1 MNEMQLIINTM
12 PTGEISWNY
21 EEIKAGIAAIA
32 AEYEGAVYTEETLK
46 QAKADRAELNKLA
59 TAIDDKRKEVKN
71 ILLAPY
77 NRFEAEVKDVLALL
91 KKPAAEIDTQVK
103 DYEEQQKRKKLQD
116 IRTLYDHGNFHGV
129 PLETLFDQKWLNATT
144 KMSAIEKELA
154 TAERAIAADMAILEM
169 QGEYRFEALQTYNQT
184 RDLSEA
190 LQTIQRLKEQARA
203 KAEFEARRQAVEAAK
218 EGRRIEAEEMEA
230 AYNAAQNGTEAQEP
244 APAITY
250 GEDGL
255 PDIDAIGDTRKT
267 IVLRVTLTDDE
278 EAALLDFLQAR
289 KIEFFHYEV

>member
-21 EEIKAGIAAIA
+21 EEIKAGIASIA

-91 KKPAAEIDTQVK
+91 KKPAAEIDAQVK
-103 DYEEQQKRKKLQD
+103 DYEQQQKDKKLQD
-116 IRTLYDHGNFHGV
+116 IRALYDHGNFHGV
-129 PLETLFDQKWLNATT
+129 PFETLFDQKWLNATT

-154 TAERAIAADMAILEM
+154 AAEREIAADMAILEL
-169 QGEYRFEALQTYNQT
+169 QEEYRFEALQTYNQT
-184 RDLSEA
+184 RNLSA
-190 LQTIQRLKEQARA
+190 AMQTIQQLKEQARA
-203 KAEFEARRQAVEAAK
+203 KAEFEARRKQQEEQAKQEPEK
-218 EGRRIEAEEMEA
+218 EP
-230 AYNAAQNGTEAQEP
+230 EP

-250 GEDGL
+250 GDDGL

>member
-1 MNEMQLIINTM
+1 MNEMQLIITTM

-91 KKPAAEIDTQVK
+91 KKPAAEIDAQVK
-103 DYEEQQKRKKLQD
+103 DYEQQQKEKKLQE
-116 IRTLYDHGNFHGV
+116 IRDLYDHGNFMGV
-129 PLETLFDQKWLNATT
+129 PFEAIFDQKWLNATA
-144 KMSAIEKELA
+144 KISAIQKELEK
-154 TAERAIAADMAILEM
+154 AEREIAADMAIIEM
-169 QGEYRFEALQTYNQT
+169 QEEFRFEALQTYYKTRSLTTAMQT
-184 RDLSEA
+184 V
-190 LQTIQRLKEQARA
+190 QQLKDQERA
-203 KAEFEARRQAVEAAK
+203 KAEFEARRKQQ
-218 EGRRIEAEEMEA
+218 EEQ
-230 AYNAAQNGTEAQEP
+230 AAQEAQKEPEPAQEP

-255 PDIDAIGDTRKT
+255 PDIDAAGDTRKT

-278 EAALLDFLQAR
+278 EAELLDFLQAR
-289 KIEFFHYEV
+289 KIEFFHYQV

>member
-1 MNEMQLIINTM
+1 MNEMQLIISTM

-91 KKPAAEIDTQVK
+91 KKPAAEIDAQVK
-103 DYEEQQKRKKLQD
+103 DYEQQQKEKKLQD
-116 IRTLYDHGNFHGV
+116 IRALYDHGNFHGV
-129 PLETLFDQKWLNATT
+129 PFETLFDQKWLNATT

-154 TAERAIAADMAILEM
+154 AAEREIAADMAILEL
-169 QGEYRFEALQTYNQT
+169 QEEYRFEALQTYNQT
-184 RDLSEA
+184 RNLSTA
-190 LQTIQRLKEQARA
+190 MQTIQQLKEQARA
-203 KAEFEARRQAVEAAK
+203 KAEFEARRKQQEEQAKQEPEK
-218 EGRRIEAEEMEA
+218 EP
-230 AYNAAQNGTEAQEP
+230 EP

-250 GEDGL
+250 GDDGL

>member
-1 MNEMQLIINTM
+1 MDELTLTITTM

-91 KKPAAEIDTQVK
+91 KKPAAEIDAQVK
-103 DYEEQQKRKKLQD
+103 DYEQQQKEKKLQD
-116 IRTLYDHGNFHGV
+116 IRALYDHGNFHGV
-129 PLETLFDQKWLNATT
+129 PFETLFDQKWLNATT

-154 TAERAIAADMAILEM
+154 AAEREIAADMAILEM
-169 QGEYRFEALQTYNQT
+169 QEEYRFEALQTYNQT
-184 RDLSEA
+184 RNLSTA
-190 LQTIQRLKEQARA
+190 MQTIQQLKEQARA
-203 KAEFEARRQAVEAAK
+203 KAEFEARRKQQEEQAKQEPEK
-218 EGRRIEAEEMEA
+218 EP
-230 AYNAAQNGTEAQEP
+230 EP

-250 GEDGL
+250 GDDGL